1 MYKLLKVANIGDKSQ
16 YIIVEYV
23 MEIYWEK
30 LDENVFVSYRISN
43 RSEEFTSDHPKNLE
57 KPSPIFG
64 VSRL

>member
-30 LDENVFVSYRISN
+30 LDENLFVSYRISN
-43 RSEEFTSDHPKNLE
+43 RSIEGIYKNRVPFLEFP
-57 KPSPIFG
+57 G
-64 VSRL
+64 CRLLLY

>member
-30 LDENVFVSYRISN
+30 IGRKFIRKL
-43 RSEEFTSDHPKNLE
+43 
-57 KPSPIFG
+57 
-64 VSRL
+64 